1 MVFLFLICVL
11 INRVD
16 TNRFIKK
23 LTIIVAKCNF
33 WWYNKMI
40 HKFKERPDME
50 QEIKKLCSS
59 AIHKRGTE
67 YFRSGRVHIK
77 NRENQ
82 GFTAV
87 VDDDGIYNVRVAC
100 DDNGN
105 ITDYFCTCPYY
116 ETMGSVCKHI
126 VASCMERDREI
137 AGTSGVNDVN
147 ERISRMLVSD
157 FSRNLQEKLQ
167 FNIRFELSFI
177 KTANTFFC
185 EISFFVN
192 DKLIDNPE
200 EFLECYTLHK
210 GFNVSKKINYHP
222 DTCFFGEYEETIL
235 SFLAQS
241 TESRMIK
248 NPMYYKSVN
257 SIVVG
262 SECIKHIMPYLS
274 EVDYKI
280 IIDRMDMGRA
290 LILKE
295 NPEIL
300 IDISAM
306 LGEINLYV
314 SNYGISIV
322 PDGSVFFYEGAVYLT
337 DKEWQSRFVPIYNAL
352 SEDYRSQIT
361 FKGETALSFATFVL
375 PELEKAP
382 GVVCDGLEEFIIKA
396 EPKFYVYIDY
406 DMRKIKCKI
415 KALYG
420 EVSFFL
426 PETKATDGYIVV
438 RNIEL
443 EEKLLSYFCGFVL
456 RNGYYVAE
464 DDEEIYKFL
473 SENIYKVQ
481 EMAEVSVSDNFK
493 NAEIKRTMP
502 ISATVNFDSKTQ
514 ILDGEI
520 ESNLTSEEIREIL
533 LSVKLKK
540 PFYRTEQGQF
550 YDINALRNKLL
561 AFERIFMNDNKNI
574 PVYNLLYLYTAA
586 NMYDDTGIN
595 CSSNLVK
602 YVEDVLSQSAN
613 IPKDLKNKLRPY
625 QITGADWL
633 HQLSHLGLG
642 GILAD
647 DMGLGKTV
655 QMIAFLAGRANKNPV
670 LIVTPSALTYNWKYE
685 FKKFLP
691 EASVL
696 VMDGSAEEREEKI
709 KRIGDYEYIIVSY
722 ALLRRDIEQYINFNF
737 SYCILDEAQ
746 AIKNPHTMS
755 ASAVKRIKAQGRF
768 ALTGTPIENSMK
780 ELWSIF
786 DFLLPGYLG
795 TYNSFRELYESSD
808 NDEGRV
814 LLKSKIKPFLLRRM
828 KKEVLSELPEKIE
841 EVLYAKMTD
850 NQSKLYSAYKEIA
863 RNKALA
869 AIAEKVGQNMEILTL
884 LLRLRQISCHPELF
898 DSAYVGGS
906 GKLDLLYGRL
916 ETAIASGHRVLVFS
930 QFTSMLELISKG
942 LDERNINY
950 FYIDGSTPPEKRIE
964 LCNRFNDGEND
975 VFLISLKA
983 GGTGLNLTGADTVIH
998 YDPWWNP
1005 AVTDQASDRAYR
1017 IGQKRNVH
1025 VIRLVSAESIEEKII
1040 KLQESK
1046 KELADDIININNT
1059 SLSSLTSDE
1068 LFELFE

>member
-1 MVFLFLICVL
+1 
-11 INRVD
+11 
-16 TNRFIKK
+16 
-23 LTIIVAKCNF
+23 
-33 WWYNKMI
+33 
-40 HKFKERPDME
+40 ME

-59 AIHKRGTE
+59 AIYKRGTE

-77 NRENQ
+77 TRENQ

-87 VDDDGIYNVRVAC
+87 VDDDGIYNVKVAC
-100 DDNGN
+100 DDGGN

-137 AGTSGVNDVN
+137 AGSTGEIDEN
-147 ERISRMLVSD
+147 ERISRILVSD
-157 FSRNLQEKLQ
+157 FSRNLHDKLHLHLS
-167 FNIRFELSFI
+167 FELSFI
-177 KTANTFFC
+177 KTVGTFLC
-185 EISFFVN
+185 EVALFIN

-200 EFLECYTLHK
+200 EFLDCFTNHK
-210 GFNVSKKINYHP
+210 SFNISKKMDYHP
-222 DTCFFGEYEETIL
+222 DTCTFGEHEESIL

-257 SIVVG
+257 SIFVG
-262 SECIKHIMPYLS
+262 GECVKHIMPYLS

-280 IIDRMDMGRA
+280 IIDRMDTGRV
-290 LILKE
+290 LIVKE

-314 SNYGISIV
+314 SNYGISLV
-322 PDGSVFFYEGAVYLT
+322 PDGSVFLYEGTIYLT
-337 DKEWQSRFVPIYNAL
+337 DREWQMRFIPIYRAL

-375 PELEKAP
+375 PELEKTP
-382 GVVCDGLEEFIIKA
+382 GVVCDGLDEFVIKA
-396 EPKFYVYIDY
+396 EPRFYVYVDY
-406 DMRKIKCKI
+406 DMYGIRCKI
-415 KALYG
+415 KATYG

-443 EEKLLSYFCGFVL
+443 EEKLLSYFSGFVL
-456 RNGYYVAE
+456 KNGYYVA
-464 DDEEIYKFL
+464 DGDEEIYKFL
-473 SENIYKVQ
+473 SENVYKLQ
-481 EMAEVSVSDNFK
+481 QMADVYLSDNFK
-493 NAEIKRTMP
+493 KIDIKNNMP
-502 ISATVNFDSKTQ
+502 ISATVNFNSKTR
-514 ILDGEI
+514 ILESEI
-520 ESNLTSEEIREIL
+520 HSDLTDEEIREIL

-540 PFYRTEQGQF
+540 PFYRTNQGQF
-550 YDINALRNKLL
+550 YDINALRNRLL
-561 AFERIFMNDNKNI
+561 AFERMFMTENKNI

-586 NMYDDTGIN
+586 NMGEDCGIN
-595 CSSNLVK
+595 CSLNLTE
-602 YVEDVLSQSAN
+602 YVEGVLSQCAD
-613 IPKDLKNKLRPY
+613 IPENLKTKLRPY

-633 HQLSHLGLG
+633 CQLSHLGLC

-655 QMIAFLAGRANKNPV
+655 QMIAFLSGRSNKEPV

-685 FKKFLP
+685 FDKFLP
-691 EASVL
+691 GASVL
-696 VMDGSAEEREEKI
+696 IMDGSAEEREEKI
-709 KRIGDYEYIIVSY
+709 KRICDYEYIIVSY

-746 AIKNPHTMS
+746 AIKNPRTMS
-755 ASAVKRIKAQGRF
+755 AGAVKRINAKGRF

-795 TYNSFRELYESSD
+795 TYNNFKEMYENSSD
-808 NDEGRV
+808 DLNAEGRT
-814 LLKSKIKPFLLRRM
+814 LLKAKIKPFILRRM
-828 KKEVLSELPEKIE
+828 KKEVLSELPEKLE

-850 NQSKLYSAYKEIA
+850 SQSKLYFAYKEIA

-869 AIAEKVGQNMEILTL
+869 ALAEDGRGSMEILTL
-884 LLRLRQISCHPELF
+884 LLRLRQISCHPGLF
-898 DSAYVGGS
+898 DSAYDGGS

-942 LDERNINY
+942 LDERKVNY
-950 FYIDGSTPPEKRIE
+950 FYIDGTIPPEQRVE
-964 LCNRFNDGEND
+964 LCNRFNAGEKE

-1046 KELADDIININNT
+1046 KELADDIININNA

-1068 LFELFE
+1068 LFALFE

>member
-1 MVFLFLICVL
+1 
-11 INRVD
+11 
-16 TNRFIKK
+16 
-23 LTIIVAKCNF
+23 
-33 WWYNKMI
+33 
-40 HKFKERPDME
+40 ME

-59 AIHKRGTE
+59 AIYKRGTE

-77 NRENQ
+77 TRGNH

-87 VDDDGIYNVRVAC
+87 VDDDGIYNVKVAC
-100 DDNGN
+100 DDGGN

-116 ETMGSVCKHI
+116 ETMNSVCKHI
-126 VASCMERDREI
+126 VASCMERDREV
-137 AGTSGVNDVN
+137 AGITDEIDEN
-147 ERISRMLVSD
+147 ERLSRILVSD
-157 FSRNLQEKLQ
+157 FSRNMHDKLQ
-167 FNIRFELSFI
+167 LHLSFEFSFI
-177 KTANTFFC
+177 KTGSTFFC
-185 EISFFVN
+185 EVALFIN
-192 DKLIDNPE
+192 DKMIDNPE
-200 EFLECYTLHK
+200 EFLECFTAHK
-210 GFNVSKKINYHP
+210 SFSASKKLDYHP
-222 DTCFFGEYEETIL
+222 DTCTFGEHEEVIL

-241 TESRMIK
+241 TESRTIK

-257 SIVVG
+257 SIFVG

-274 EVDYKI
+274 EVDYKL
-280 IIDRMDMGRA
+280 IIDRMDMGR
-290 LILKE
+290 ILTIKE

-306 LGEINLYV
+306 FGEINLYV
-314 SNYGISIV
+314 SNYGISLV
-322 PDGSVFFYEGAVYLT
+322 PDGSVFLYEGIIYLT
-337 DKEWQSRFVPIYNAL
+337 DKNWQMRFMPIYYAL
-352 SEDYRSQIT
+352 SEDCRSQIT

-382 GVVCDGLEEFIIKA
+382 GVVCDGLEEFVIKA
-396 EPKFYVYIDY
+396 EPVFFVYIDSY
-406 DMRKIKCKI
+406 MHSIRCKI
-415 KALYG
+415 KVTYG

-438 RNIEL
+438 RNVEL
-443 EEKLLSYFCGFVL
+443 EEKLLSCFSGFVL
-456 RNGYYVAE
+456 KNGYYVAE

-481 EMAEVSVSDNFK
+481 EMAQISLSDNFK
-493 NAEIKRTMP
+493 KVDIKRNMP
-502 ISATVNFDSKTQ
+502 MTATVNFDSKTH
-514 ILDGEI
+514 ILEGEI
-520 ESNLTSEEIREIL
+520 NSDLSDEEIREIL

-540 PFYRTEQGQF
+540 PFYRNHQGEF
-550 YDINALRNKLL
+550 YDIDSLKNRLL
-561 AFERIFMNDNKNI
+561 AFERMFMGDTKEI
-574 PVYNLLYLYTAA
+574 PGYNLLYLYTAA
-586 NMYDDTGIN
+586 NMREDTGIN
-595 CSSNLVK
+595 CSANLTE
-602 YVEDVLSQSAN
+602 YVEKVLCQTAD
-613 IPKDLKNKLRPY
+613 IPEELKSKLRPY
-625 QITGADWL
+625 QITGVDWL

-655 QMIAFLAGRANKNPV
+655 QMIAFLSGRLNKEPV
-670 LIVTPSALTYNWKYE
+670 LIVTPSALTYNWERE
-685 FKKFLP
+685 FDKFLHG
-691 EASVL
+691 ASVL
-696 VMDGSAEEREEKI
+696 IMDGSAEEREEKI
-709 KRIGDYEYIIVSY
+709 KKINDYEYIIVSY
-722 ALLRRDIEQYINFNF
+722 ALLRRDIEQYVNFKF
-737 SYCILDEAQ
+737 SYCVLDEAQ

-755 ASAVKRIKAQGRF
+755 ASAVKRIKATGRF

-795 TYNSFRELYESSD
+795 TYNSFREMYEYSAD
-808 NDEGRV
+808 DLNQEGRT
-814 LLKSKIKPFLLRRM
+814 LLKAKIKPFILRRM
-828 KKEVLSELPEKIE
+828 KKEVLSELPEKLD

-850 NQSKLYSAYKEIA
+850 SQSKLYYAYKEIA

-869 AIAEKVGQNMEILTL
+869 AFAEDGRQNMEILTL
-884 LLRLRQISCHPELF
+884 LLRLRQISCYPGLF
-898 DSAYVGGS
+898 DAAYTGGS

-930 QFTSMLELISKG
+930 QFTSMLEIISKG
-942 LDERNINY
+942 LDERKIDY
-950 FYIDGSTPPEKRIE
+950 FYIDGATPPKERIE
-964 LCNRFNDGEND
+964 LCERFNNGDRE

-998 YDPWWNP
+998 FDPWWNP

-1068 LFELFE
+1068 LFALFE